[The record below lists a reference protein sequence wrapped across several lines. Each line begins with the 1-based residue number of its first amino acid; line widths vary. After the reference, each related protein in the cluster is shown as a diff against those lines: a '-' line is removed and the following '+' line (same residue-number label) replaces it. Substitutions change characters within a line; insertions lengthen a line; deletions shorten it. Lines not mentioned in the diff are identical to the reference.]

1 VKAIWSAEYC
11 KTERHLS
18 NATRKKGIGVI
29 YHVRDVEGLVSCAE
43 FNWIEIRLVLTN
55 AGDIFPRAS
64 ISSLCTVL
72 FSGNMNEGAIEQKK
86 QAEIPK
92 IRAFVIAS
100 TMYNGSNHE
109 LKTSRGNTSLRL
121 LRISF

>member
-1 VKAIWSAEYC
+1 LKAIRSAEYC
-11 KTERHLS
+11 KAERHLG
-18 NATRKKGIGVI
+18 NATRKKGIGVT

-64 ISSLCTVL
+64 ISRLCTVL
-72 FSGNMNEGAIEQKK
+72 FSEDMNEGAVEQKK

-92 IRAFVIAS
+92 IKSFVVSS

-109 LKTSRGNTSLRL
+109 LETSRGNTSLRL